1 MDARPK
7 LLDRVRA
14 KIRAKHYSL
23 RTESAYLAWIR
34 RFILFN
40 DKRHPSEMA
49 APDVERFLTHLAVEG
64 RVAAA
69 TQNQALAALLFLYRE
84 VLEVDLAWIENVVR
98 ARMPA
103 RVPVVLPRQDV
114 QRLLEE
120 LHGELHLIAQLLYGS
135 GLRLM
140 EALRLRVKDIDFEY
154 SQVVVRDGK
163 NAKDRVTI
171 LPEAIVPSLRSQL
184 RAVRHAHARALEL
197 GFAGVELPNALVRK
211 NPNATVDI
219 AWQYVFP
226 AARPS
231 RDPRSGL
238 VRRHHLHETSVQR
251 AIRRAARRVGIDKPV
266 GPHTLRHCFATHLL
280 ERGYDIR
287 TVQELFFFNDT
298 ATTEIYTHV
307 MKKGAAAVKSP
318 LD

>member
-23 RTESAYLAWIR
+23 RTERPYLAWIR

-120 LHGELHLIAQLLYGS
+120 LHGELHLIA
-135 GLRLM
+135 
-140 EALRLRVKDIDFEY
+140 
-154 SQVVVRDGK
+154 
-163 NAKDRVTI
+163 
-171 LPEAIVPSLRSQL
+171 
-184 RAVRHAHARALEL
+184 
-197 GFAGVELPNALVRK
+197 
-211 NPNATVDI
+211 
-219 AWQYVFP
+219 
-226 AARPS
+226 
-231 RDPRSGL
+231 
-238 VRRHHLHETSVQR
+238 
-251 AIRRAARRVGIDKPV
+251 
-266 GPHTLRHCFATHLL
+266 HCST
-280 ERGYDIR
+280 
-287 TVQELFFFNDT
+287 
-298 ATTEIYTHV
+298 
-307 MKKGAAAVKSP
+307 AAACGSWKRCGCA
-318 LD
+318 